1 MPAGGGKRSRR
12 VEGRAQGAPPPS
24 TLGGEAVVLG
34 TSPRPPA
41 MLTGHTFGVFV
52 PRPSSGPSGLEVR
65 VGPRPERPGGR
76 GRPGVGGG
84 WGWGAQRE
92 AVAWPAPGWRP
103 CELSWRGRHLLLREG
118 AQSSAVRRD
127 GSCRCPVS
135 PLSRGRASCGGA
147 DAGVRPGRVVCPL
160 LHCRGACTAF
170 QTRSQPCVG
179 FSGTDPTCRGVTTT
193 PSDMLPA
200 RFGDLL
206 LSLRVCAKEGV
217 PVWGVAGGA
226 ICLDLERGQPSPRE
240 GRGAPPSL
248 CAEEALK
255 N

>member
-84 WGWGAQRE
+84 WGVGGTA
-92 AVAWPAPGWRP
+92 G
-103 CELSWRGRHLLLREG
+103 
-118 AQSSAVRRD
+118 
-127 GSCRCPVS
+127 GSGLAS
-135 PLSRGRASCGGA
+135 P
-147 DAGVRPGRVVCPL
+147 
-160 LHCRGACTAF
+160 
-170 QTRSQPCVG
+170 
-179 FSGTDPTCRGVTTT
+179 
-193 PSDMLPA
+193 
-200 RFGDLL
+200 
-206 LSLRVCAKEGV
+206 
-217 PVWGVAGGA
+217 GVA
-226 ICLDLERGQPSPRE
+226 PV
-240 GRGAPPSL
+240 
-248 CAEEALK
+248 
-255 N
+255 